1 MVIARIL
8 RRAFILA
15 ALSLAGLA
23 AWGPPGGMEAAE
35 KKPARLVAAISIK
48 GAIGP
53 ATSDYF
59 SRAMEKAR
67 AMGASAILVRMD
79 TPGGL
84 STAMRSIIQDI
95 ITAPAPVITYVTP
108 GGARAASAGTYILYA
123 SHVAAMAPG
132 TNLGAATPVPLKS
145 PLPGGGGKPK
155 KDGKKDEGKKDTK
168 DAKADKDTKD
178 AKADKD
184 TKDAKTDKDKKDK
197 DKDKA
202 SAPAA
207 GDASSRKAINDARAY
222 IRSLAQMRG
231 RNVEW
236 AEKAVSEAASL
247 SSEEALKANVID
259 LIADNLADLLIKAD
273 GRVVKMPAGE
283 TKVATKGA
291 IVRDIPPDWRAKL
304 LAVITNPNI
313 AYILL
318 LAGIYGIMFEFY
330 NPGIIFS
337 GVFGAICLVLA
348 FYALHVLPVN
358 YAGVALIILGV
369 AFMAAEAMLPSFGAL
384 GFGGIVALAIGSVI
398 LIDTEAPGFGISW
411 AVIGS
416 VVATS
421 AVISFTVLAM
431 AARAWKLPVVS
442 GAEAMIG
449 AAAKVLDWDGS
460 KGRVR
465 VRSEVWQ
472 ARADSTF
479 AAGEKV
485 RVTAMDGLVLQVGPA
500 ATTKGTDNGYDA

>member
-1 MVIARIL
+1 MAIARIL

-15 ALSLAGLA
+15 ALGFAGLA
-23 AWGPPGGMEAAE
+23 ALAPPEGMEAAE
-35 KKPARLVAAISIK
+35 NKPARLVAAIDIK

-67 AMGASAILVRMD
+67 AMGASAIVVRMD

-132 TNLGAATPVPLKS
+132 TNLGAATPVPMKS
-145 PLPGGGGKPK
+145 PLPGGGGSPKKDKGKTDKDKKDAKADK
-155 KDGKKDEGKKDTK
+155 KDGKK
-168 DAKADKDTKD
+168 DAKADKD
-178 AKADKD
+178 
-184 TKDAKTDKDKKDK
+184 KKDK
-197 DKDKA
+197 DEDKDK
-202 SAPAA
+202 APAA

-259 LIADNLADLLIKAD
+259 LIADDLADLLIKAD
-273 GRVVKMPAGE
+273 GRVVKLPAGE

-291 IVRDIPPDWRAKL
+291 IVRDIPPDWRARL
-304 LAVITNPNI
+304 LAIITNPNI
-313 AYILL
+313 AYLLL

-369 AFMAAEAMLPSFGAL
+369 AFMAAEVMMPSFGAL

-411 AVIGS
+411 VVIGS
-416 VVATS
+416 VVAAS

-442 GAEAMIG
+442 GAEAMIE
-449 AAAKVLDWDGS
+449 APARVLDWDGTE
-460 KGRVR
+460 GHVR
-465 VRSEVWQ
+465 VRGEVWQ

-479 AAGEKV
+479 AAGEEV

-500 ATTKGTDNGYDA
+500 ETTKG

>member
-1 MVIARIL
+1 MAIARIL
-8 RRAFILA
+8 RRAFVMA
-15 ALSLAGLA
+15 ALMLAGFTVL
-23 AWGPPGGMEAAE
+23 GPPQGMRAAE
-35 KKPARLVAAISIK
+35 DKPSRLVAVIDIK

-67 AMGASAILVRMD
+67 AMGASAIVVRMD

-145 PLPGGGGKPK
+145 PLPGGGGAPK
-155 KDGKKDEGKKDTK
+155 
-168 DAKADKDTKD
+168 
-178 AKADKD
+178 
-184 TKDAKTDKDKKDK
+184 KDKKDK
-197 DKDKA
+197 DKKDAKADKKDKDEKDGKKDKDEA
-202 SAPAA
+202 SAPVAK
-207 GDASSRKAINDARAY
+207 DASSRKAINDARAY

-259 LIADNLADLLIKAD
+259 IVADNMADLLTKAD
-273 GRVVKMPAGE
+273 GRVVKLPAGE

-291 IVRDIPPDWRAKL
+291 ILRDIPPDWRARL

-318 LAGIYGIMFEFY
+318 LAGIYGIFFEFY
-330 NPGIIFS
+330 NPNIFS

-348 FYALHVLPVN
+348 FYALNVLPVN

-369 AFMAAEAMLPSFGAL
+369 AFMAAEVMMPSFGAL
-384 GFGGIVALAIGSVI
+384 GFGGIVALVIGSII
-398 LIDTEAPGFGISW
+398 LIDTDAPGFGLSW
-411 AVIGS
+411 GVIGPA
-416 VVATS
+416 VAVS
-421 AVISFTVLAM
+421 ALISFVAFAM
-431 AARAWKLPVVS
+431 AAKAWKRPVVS
-442 GAEAMIG
+442 GREAMIE
-449 AAAKVLDWDGS
+449 APAKVLDWQEHE
-460 KGRVR
+460 GRVR
-465 VRSEVWQ
+465 VRGEVWR
-472 ARADSTF
+472 ARADANF
-479 AAGEKV
+479 AAGEEV
-485 RVTAMDGLVLQVGPA
+485 RVTALDGLVLVVGPA
-500 ATTKGTDNGYDA
+500 DKEAHSEEGTGDGPNA

>member
-1 MVIARIL
+1 MAIARIL

-15 ALSLAGLA
+15 ALGFAGLA
-23 AWGPPGGMEAAE
+23 ALAPFEGMEAAE
-35 KKPARLVAAISIK
+35 KKPARLVAAIDIK

-67 AMGASAILVRMD
+67 AMGASAIVVRMD

-132 TNLGAATPVPLKS
+132 TNLGAATPVPMKS
-145 PLPGGGGKPK
+145 PLPGGGGSPK
-155 KDGKKDEGKKDTK
+155 KDKKDKGKTDEDKKDAKADEDKKGAKADKGKK
-168 DAKADKDTKD
+168 DAKADKDK
-178 AKADKD
+178 
-184 TKDAKTDKDKKDK
+184 
-197 DKDKA
+197 
-202 SAPAA
+202 
-207 GDASSRKAINDARAY
+207 
-222 IRSLAQMRG
+222 MRG
-231 RNVEW
+231 RNVDW

-259 LIADNLADLLIKAD
+259 LIADNMADLLTKAD
-273 GRVVKMPAGE
+273 GRVVKLPAGE

-291 IVRDIPPDWRAKL
+291 IVRDISPDWRAKL

-398 LIDTEAPGFGISW
+398 LIDTDMPGFGISW

-416 VVATS
+416 VVAAS

-431 AARAWKLPVVS
+431 AARAWKLPLVS
-442 GAEAMIG
+442 GREAMIE
-449 AAAKVLDWDGS
+449 APARVLDWDGTE
-460 KGRVR
+460 GHVR
-465 VRSEVWQ
+465 VRGEVWQ
-472 ARADSTF
+472 ARADASF
-479 AAGEKV
+479 AAGEEV
-485 RVTAMDGLVLQVGPA
+485 RVTAMDGLVLQVGLA
-500 ATTKGTDNGYDA
+500 ATTKGTDNGNDA

>member
-1 MVIARIL
+1 MAIARIL

-15 ALSLAGLA
+15 ALGFAGLA
-23 AWGPPGGMEAAE
+23 ALAPFEGMEAAE
-35 KKPARLVAAISIK
+35 KKPARLVAAIDIK

-67 AMGASAILVRMD
+67 AMGASAIVVRMD

-132 TNLGAATPVPLKS
+132 TNLGAATPVPMKS
-145 PLPGGGGKPK
+145 PLPGGGGSPKKDKKDKGKTDKDKKDAKADK
-155 KDGKKDEGKKDTK
+155 KDGKKDKGKK
-168 DAKADKDTKD
+168 DAKADKD
-178 AKADKD
+178 
-184 TKDAKTDKDKKDK
+184 KKDK
-197 DKDKA
+197 DEDKDK
-202 SAPAA
+202 APAA
-207 GDASSRKAINDARAY
+207 GDASSRKAVNDARAY

-259 LIADNLADLLIKAD
+259 LIADNMADLLTKAD
-273 GRVVKMPAGE
+273 GRVVKLPAGE

-291 IVRDIPPDWRAKL
+291 IVRDISPDWRAKL

-398 LIDTEAPGFGISW
+398 LIDTDMPGFGISW

-416 VVATS
+416 VVAAS

-431 AARAWKLPVVS
+431 AARAWKLPLVS
-442 GAEAMIG
+442 GREAMIE
-449 AAAKVLDWDGS
+449 APARVLDWDGTE
-460 KGRVR
+460 GHVR
-465 VRSEVWQ
+465 VRGEVWQ
-472 ARADSTF
+472 ARADASF
-479 AAGEKV
+479 AAGEEV

-500 ATTKGTDNGYDA
+500 ATTKGTDNGFDA

>member
-1 MVIARIL
+1 MAIARIL

-15 ALSLAGLA
+15 ALGFAGLA
-23 AWGPPGGMEAAE
+23 ALAPPEGMEAAE
-35 KKPARLVAAISIK
+35 NKPARLVAAIDIK

-67 AMGASAILVRMD
+67 AMGASAIVVRMD

-132 TNLGAATPVPLKS
+132 TNLGAATPVPMKS
-145 PLPGGGGKPK
+145 PLPGGGGSPK
-155 KDGKKDEGKKDTK
+155 KDKKDKG
-168 DAKADKDTKD
+168 
-178 AKADKD
+178 
-184 TKDAKTDKDKKDK
+184 KTDKDKKDAKADKKDGKK
-197 DKDKA
+197 DKDEA
-202 SAPAA
+202 SAPTAK
-207 GDASSRKAINDARAY
+207 DASSLKAINDARAY

-259 LIADNLADLLIKAD
+259 LIADDLADLLIKAD
-273 GRVVKMPAGE
+273 GRVVKLPAGE

-291 IVRDIPPDWRAKL
+291 IVRDIPPDWRARL
-304 LAVITNPNI
+304 LAIITNPNI
-313 AYILL
+313 AYLLL

-369 AFMAAEAMLPSFGAL
+369 AFMAAEVMMPSFGAL

-411 AVIGS
+411 VVIGS
-416 VVATS
+416 VVAAS

-442 GAEAMIG
+442 GREAMIE
-449 AAAKVLDWDGS
+449 APARVLDWDGTE
-460 KGRVR
+460 GHVR
-465 VRSEVWQ
+465 VRGEVWQ

-479 AAGEKV
+479 AAGEEV

-500 ATTKGTDNGYDA
+500 ETTKG

>member
-1 MVIARIL
+1 MAIARIL

-15 ALSLAGLA
+15 ALGFAGLA
-23 AWGPPGGMEAAE
+23 ALAPPEGMEAAE
-35 KKPARLVAAISIK
+35 NKPARLVAAIDIK

-67 AMGASAILVRMD
+67 AMGASAIVVRMD

-132 TNLGAATPVPLKS
+132 TNLGAATPVPMKS
-145 PLPGGGGKPK
+145 PLPGGGGSPK
-155 KDGKKDEGKKDTK
+155 KDKKDKG
-168 DAKADKDTKD
+168 
-178 AKADKD
+178 
-184 TKDAKTDKDKKDK
+184 KTDKDKKDAKADKKDGKK
-197 DKDKA
+197 DKDEA
-202 SAPAA
+202 SAPTAK
-207 GDASSRKAINDARAY
+207 DASSLKAINDARAY

-259 LIADNLADLLIKAD
+259 LIADDLADLLIKAD
-273 GRVVKMPAGE
+273 GRVVKLPAGE

-291 IVRDIPPDWRAKL
+291 IVRDIPPDWRARL
-304 LAVITNPNI
+304 LAIITNPNI
-313 AYILL
+313 AYLLL

-369 AFMAAEAMLPSFGAL
+369 AFMAAEVMMPSFGAL

-411 AVIGS
+411 VVIGS
-416 VVATS
+416 VVAAS

-442 GAEAMIG
+442 GAEAMIE
-449 AAAKVLDWDGS
+449 APARVLDWDGTE
-460 KGRVR
+460 GHVR
-465 VRSEVWQ
+465 VRGEVWQ

-479 AAGEKV
+479 AAGEEV

-500 ATTKGTDNGYDA
+500 ETTKG

>member
-1 MVIARIL
+1 MAIARIL
-8 RRAFILA
+8 RRAFVMA
-15 ALSLAGLA
+15 ALMLAGFTVL
-23 AWGPPGGMEAAE
+23 GPPQGMRAAE
-35 KKPARLVAAISIK
+35 EKPSRLVAVIDIK

-67 AMGASAILVRMD
+67 AMGASAIIVRMD

-145 PLPGGGGKPK
+145 PLPGGGGAPK
-155 KDGKKDEGKKDTK
+155 
-168 DAKADKDTKD
+168 
-178 AKADKD
+178 
-184 TKDAKTDKDKKDK
+184 KDKKDK
-197 DKDKA
+197 DKKDAKADKKDAKKDKDKKDGKKDKDEA

-207 GDASSRKAINDARAY
+207 KDASSRKAINDARAY

-259 LIADNLADLLIKAD
+259 LIADNMADLLIKAD
-273 GRVVKMPAGE
+273 GRVVKLPTGE
-283 TKVATKGA
+283 TKVTTKGA
-291 IVRDIPPDWRAKL
+291 ILRDIPPDWRAKL

-318 LAGIYGIMFEFY
+318 LAGIYGIFFEFY
-330 NPGIIFS
+330 NPNIFS
-337 GVFGAICLVLA
+337 GVLGAICLVLA
-348 FYALHVLPVN
+348 FYALNVLPVN

-369 AFMAAEAMLPSFGAL
+369 AFMAAEMMIPSFGAL

-411 AVIGS
+411 TVIGS

-442 GAEAMIG
+442 GQEAMIG
-449 AAAKVLDWDGS
+449 APARVLDWDGTD
-460 KGRVR
+460 GHVR
-465 VRSEVWQ
+465 VRGEVWL
-472 ARADSTF
+472 ARANSTF
-479 AAGEKV
+479 AAGEEV
-485 RVTAMDGLVLQVGPA
+485 RVTTMDGLVLQVGPA
-500 ATTKGTDNGYDA
+500 ETTKG

>member
-1 MVIARIL
+1 MAIARIL

-23 AWGPPGGMEAAE
+23 ALGPPGGMEAAE
-35 KKPARLVAAISIK
+35 KKPARLVAAIDIK

-67 AMGASAILVRMD
+67 AMGASAIVVRMD

-132 TNLGAATPVPLKS
+132 TNLGAATPVPMKS

-155 KDGKKDEGKKDTK
+155 KDGKTDKDKKDTK
-168 DAKADKDTKD
+168 DTKDKTDGKADKGKKD
-178 AKADKD
+178 G
-184 TKDAKTDKDKKDK
+184 KKDK

-202 SAPAA
+202 SEPAV
-207 GDASSRKAINDARAY
+207 GEASSRKAINDARAY

-247 SSEEALKANVID
+247 SSEEALKLNVID
-259 LIADNLADLLIKAD
+259 LIADNLADLLTKAD
-273 GRVVKMPAGE
+273 GRVVKLPAGE

-291 IVRDIPPDWRAKL
+291 IVRDISPDWRAKL

-460 KGRVR
+460 EGRVR
-465 VRSEVWQ
+465 VRSEVWK

-479 AAGEKV
+479 AAGEEV
-485 RVTAMDGLVLQVGPA
+485 QVTAMDGLVLQVGPA

>member
-1 MVIARIL
+1 MAIARIL

-23 AWGPPGGMEAAE
+23 ALGPPGGMEAAE
-35 KKPARLVAAISIK
+35 KKPARLVAALDIK

-67 AMGASAILVRMD
+67 AMGASAIVVRMD

-132 TNLGAATPVPLKS
+132 TNLGAATPVPMKS

-168 DAKADKDTKD
+168 DTKDKTDGKADKG
-178 AKADKD
+178 
-184 TKDAKTDKDKKDK
+184 KKDK
-197 DKDKA
+197 DK
-202 SAPAA
+202 APAA
-207 GDASSRKAINDARAY
+207 GDASSAKAINDARAY

-259 LIADNLADLLIKAD
+259 LIADNMADLLIKAD
-273 GRVVKMPAGE
+273 GRVVKLPAGE

-291 IVRDIPPDWRAKL
+291 IVRDISPDWRAKL

-421 AVISFTVLAM
+421 AVVSFTVLAM

-460 KGRVR
+460 EGRVR

-479 AAGEKV
+479 AAGEEV

>member
-1 MVIARIL
+1 MAIARIL

-23 AWGPPGGMEAAE
+23 ALGPPGGMEAAE
-35 KKPARLVAAISIK
+35 KKPARLVAAIDIK

-67 AMGASAILVRMD
+67 AMGASAIVVRMD

-132 TNLGAATPVPLKS
+132 TNLGAATPVPMKS

-155 KDGKKDEGKKDTK
+155 KDGKKDEGKTDKDKKDTK
-168 DAKADKDTKD
+168 DTTDGKADKGKKD
-178 AKADKD
+178 G
-184 TKDAKTDKDKKDK
+184 KKDK

-202 SAPAA
+202 SEPAV

-259 LIADNLADLLIKAD
+259 LIADNLADLLTKAD
-273 GRVVKMPAGE
+273 GRVVKLPAGE
-283 TKVATKGA
+283 TTVATKGA
-291 IVRDIPPDWRAKL
+291 IVRDISPDWRAKL

-479 AAGEKV
+479 AAGEEV
-485 RVTAMDGLVLQVGPA
+485 QVTAMDGLVLQVGPA
-500 ATTKGTDNGYDA
+500 ATTKGTDNGYHA

>member
-1 MVIARIL
+1 MAIARIL

-23 AWGPPGGMEAAE
+23 ALGPPGGMEAAE
-35 KKPARLVAAISIK
+35 KKPARLVAAIDIK

-67 AMGASAILVRMD
+67 AMGASAIVVRMD

-132 TNLGAATPVPLKS
+132 TNLGAATPVPMKS
-145 PLPGGGGKPK
+145 PLPGGGKPK
-155 KDGKKDEGKKDTK
+155 KDGKKDEGKTDKDKKDTK
-168 DAKADKDTKD
+168 DKTDGKADKG
-178 AKADKD
+178 
-184 TKDAKTDKDKKDK
+184 KKDK

-202 SAPAA
+202 SEPAV
-207 GDASSRKAINDARAY
+207 GEASSRKAINDARAY

-259 LIADNLADLLIKAD
+259 LIADNLADLLTKAD
-273 GRVVKMPAGE
+273 GRVVKLPAGE
-283 TKVATKGA
+283 TTVATKGA
-291 IVRDIPPDWRAKL
+291 IVRDISPDWRAKL

-479 AAGEKV
+479 AAGEEV
-485 RVTAMDGLVLQVGPA
+485 QVTARDGLVLQIGPA

>member
-1 MVIARIL
+1 MAIARIL

-15 ALSLAGLA
+15 ALGFAGLA
-23 AWGPPGGMEAAE
+23 ALAPPEGMEAAE
-35 KKPARLVAAISIK
+35 NKPARLVAAIDIK

-67 AMGASAILVRMD
+67 AMGASAIVVRMD

-132 TNLGAATPVPLKS
+132 TNLGAATPVPMKS
-145 PLPGGGGKPK
+145 PLPGGGGSPK
-155 KDGKKDEGKKDTK
+155 KDKKDKG
-168 DAKADKDTKD
+168 
-178 AKADKD
+178 
-184 TKDAKTDKDKKDK
+184 KTDKDKKDAKADKKDGKK
-197 DKDKA
+197 DKDEA
-202 SAPAA
+202 SAPTAK
-207 GDASSRKAINDARAY
+207 DASSLKAINDARAY

-259 LIADNLADLLIKAD
+259 LIADNMADLLTKAD
-273 GRVVKMPAGE
+273 GRVVKLPAGE

-291 IVRDIPPDWRAKL
+291 IVRDIPPDWRARL
-304 LAVITNPNI
+304 LAIITNPNI
-313 AYILL
+313 AYLLL

-369 AFMAAEAMLPSFGAL
+369 AFMAAEVMMPSFGAL

-411 AVIGS
+411 VVIGS
-416 VVATS
+416 VVAAS

-442 GAEAMIG
+442 GREAMIE
-449 AAAKVLDWDGS
+449 APARVLDWDGTE
-460 KGRVR
+460 GHVR
-465 VRSEVWQ
+465 VRGEVWQ

-479 AAGEKV
+479 AAGEEV

-500 ATTKGTDNGYDA
+500 ETTKG

>member
-1 MVIARIL
+1 MAIARIL

-15 ALSLAGLA
+15 ALGFAGLA
-23 AWGPPGGMEAAE
+23 ALAPFEGMEAAE
-35 KKPARLVAAISIK
+35 KKPVRLVAAIDIK

-67 AMGASAILVRMD
+67 AMGASAIVVRMD

-84 STAMRSIIQDI
+84 STAMRAIIQDI

-145 PLPGGGGKPK
+145 PLPGGGGSPKKDEKDK
-155 KDGKKDEGKKDTK
+155 KDGK
-168 DAKADKDTKD
+168 AD
-178 AKADKD
+178 
-184 TKDAKTDKDKKDK
+184 KTDKKDGEADKGKKNGKKDK

-202 SAPAA
+202 AAPAA

-273 GRVVKMPAGE
+273 GRVVKLPAGE

-460 KGRVR
+460 EGRVR

-479 AAGEKV
+479 AAGEEV

-500 ATTKGTDNGYDA
+500 ATTKGTDNGYDT